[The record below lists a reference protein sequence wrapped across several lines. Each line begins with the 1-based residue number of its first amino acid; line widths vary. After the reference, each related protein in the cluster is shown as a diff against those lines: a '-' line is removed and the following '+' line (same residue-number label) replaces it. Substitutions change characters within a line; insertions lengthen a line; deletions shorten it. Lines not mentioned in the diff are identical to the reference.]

1 MITKA
6 IILLSKIGF
15 TKRILKILAWVFL
28 GLFLLFMV
36 IIFTIAGQ
44 MMEAVNEFGNKE
56 IERQEM
62 LSEHNI
68 AGGTVQNPRSN
79 YADNEVPKEFK
90 ELYENIADKYSI
102 DWEVLAAIHRVETAF
117 SSNNTKSSA
126 GAIGHTQFMKCTWIG
141 WGYPGCQGG
150 LGNADVP
157 EDEYTDPEKI
167 KKYGGEGVDG
177 NGNGKADP
185 NEISDALSATAEKL
199 YNDGVNDDIEKAIFN
214 YNRSDDYVADVLKH
228 HDEYKNNASFITAGI
243 DDLENLGK
251 GATGKGKVVGDM
263 ALPLSKDQFLNNMT
277 GGIGSYD
284 GHPGYDFPVPIGT
297 PVYSIVDGTVVETD
311 SGNPDYPPGRN
322 LAQVLSSNDLGN
334 FVRIKPDDSPELM
347 VNYMHFTKNDGVL
360 VKEGDKVKKGQQIGR
375 SGNSG
380 KSTSAHVHIDVLKNN
395 EYTIEAAVPWYEDL
409 VKQLE
414 NSSDKE
420 TADK

>member
-1 MITKA
+1 MISKA
-6 IILLSKIGF
+6 LILL
-15 TKRILKILAWVFL
+15 TKLGLTKKILKILAWVFL
-28 GLFLLFMV
+28 GLFLLFAV
-36 IIFTIAGQ
+36 AIFTIAGQ
-44 MMEAVNEFGNKE
+44 MMEVVNEYGQKE
-56 IERQEM
+56 IERQEE
-62 LSEHNI
+62 LSQHNI
-68 AGGTVQNPRSN
+68 MGGTVQNPRSN
-79 YADNEVPKEFK
+79 YADNEVPEEFK
-90 ELYENIADKYSI
+90 ELYENIAEKYSI
-102 DWEVLAAIHRVETAF
+102 EWEVLASIHRVETAF
-117 SSNNTKSSA
+117 SSNNTTSSA

-141 WGYPGCQGG
+141 WGYAGCQGG

-157 EDEYTDPEKI
+157 KDEYTDPEKI

-185 NEISDALSATAEKL
+185 NEISDSLSATAEKL
-199 YNDGVNDDIEKAIFN
+199 YNDGVNEDIEKAIFN
-214 YNRSDDYVADVLKH
+214 YNRSDEYVADVLKH
-228 HDEYKNNASFITAGI
+228 YEEYKSNVSFVTAGI
-243 DDLENLGK
+243 EDLENLGK
-251 GATGKGKVVGDM
+251 GATGKGKIVGDM
-263 ALPLSKDQFLNNMT
+263 ALPLSQDQFLNNMT

-311 SGNPDYPPGRN
+311 SGNPDYPPGRS
-322 LAQVLSSNDLGN
+322 LAQVLSNNDLGN

-380 KSTSAHVHIDVLKNN
+380 KSTSAHLHLDVLKNN

-409 VKQLE
+409 MKQLE
-414 NSSDKE
+414 NSSD
-420 TADK
+420 D

>member
-1 MITKA
+1 
-6 IILLSKIGF
+6 
-15 TKRILKILAWVFL
+15 
-28 GLFLLFMV
+28 
-36 IIFTIAGQ
+36 
-44 MMEAVNEFGNKE
+44 
-56 IERQEM
+56 
-62 LSEHNI
+62 
-68 AGGTVQNPRSN
+68 
-79 YADNEVPKEFK
+79 
-90 ELYENIADKYSI
+90 
-102 DWEVLAAIHRVETAF
+102 
-117 SSNNTKSSA
+117 
-126 GAIGHTQFMKCTWIG
+126 
-141 WGYPGCQGG
+141 
-150 LGNADVP
+150 
-157 EDEYTDPEKI
+157 
-167 KKYGGEGVDG
+167 
-177 NGNGKADP
+177 
-185 NEISDALSATAEKL
+185 
-199 YNDGVNDDIEKAIFN
+199 
-214 YNRSDDYVADVLKH
+214 
-228 HDEYKNNASFITAGI
+228 
-243 DDLENLGK
+243 
-251 GATGKGKVVGDM
+251 M

-311 SGNPDYPPGRN
+311 SGNPDHPPGRS

-380 KSTSAHVHIDVLKNN
+380 KSTSAHLHIDVLKNN
-395 EYTIEAAVPWYEDL
+395 EYTIEAAVPWYDDL